1 MKFATKLYT
10 GLGAILVLALIL
22 LILLMNVLNQQT
34 VKMNLVVKELSE
46 RVRMASTIQY
56 EMLNLDREL
65 KELTSNPPEDLTQA
79 INNDIE
85 QSKLNIRMAVESLEK
100 ADTREKSQE
109 LIQKFKTLYDIH
121 NYMSQEIITLQ
132 KSGKNAELEKLLWYD
147 MKQNQERIRQIA
159 GLLYNLQDQV
169 MKDELYRSRDT
180 HNLAVKITYTY
191 VTIALFVGLIIVVT
205 LIRGITRNLNRV
217 ASVMTKASSSQG
229 DHLPRIEVT
238 SKDEIGVIAEA
249 FNGMAQSLEKHVK
262 QEKELK
268 EKAEEHSWLKSKV
281 AEIAFISTEVEDLQ
295 TLTQLLI
302 KKLTPMVGA
311 QCGIFYITEGKGDQQ
326 RLDKLASYA
335 AYHYKAGFESFR
347 YGEGLVGQCAVDQR
361 PMVLTPVPDDYY
373 IKIASGTGM
382 ATPNYMIILPVMFED
397 EVLGVIELASFQ
409 PLTPLQEMLLR
420 EIMSHI
426 GIAVNIM
433 INHMRV
439 EKLLQESQI
448 LTEELQSQSEELQLQ
463 QEELRTVNEKL
474 EVQYQNSE
482 QKKRELEKISL
493 TLEEKAQ
500 QLELSSQYKSEF
512 LANMSHELRT
522 PLNSLLILAQMLAEN
537 RTGNL
542 TPKQVEYVRTIY
554 SSGNDLLHLINDVL
568 DLAKVESGKIDIIPG
583 KVKLSNIESFVQ
595 RNFSHL
601 ARQKGLRLNVQLDAD
616 LPKTF
621 YTDVH
626 RLEQILKNLLSNAL
640 KFTDEGSVSLFIR
653 KAAKE
658 EIDERVVGDQMDQVL
673 AFSVVDTGIGIS
685 AEKQKLIFD
694 AFKQA
699 DGTTSRKYGGTG
711 LGLSISRELAELL
724 GGFIEV
730 YSEEGAGSSF
740 ILYLP
745 GYQSDRQVEA
755 LSSKVEVAAGYEE
768 DRNSSMGLVEIVQQ
782 PDEERRLDSHGKA
795 LLKGKKVLLV
805 DDDMRNIFALTT
817 ALEECGIEVLFAEN
831 GREGIEVLKENPHTD
846 LVLMDIMMP
855 EMDGLEAIQTIRKMS
870 PFQTMPIIAL
880 TAKAMKQNKKQCLE
894 AGASDYISKP
904 INLDQ
909 LFSLM
914 QVWLYR

>member
-1 MKFATKLYT
+1 MKFTTKLYA
-10 GLGAILVLALIL
+10 GLGSILVLALIL
-22 LILLMNVLNQQT
+22 LAILMNMLNQQT
-34 VKMNLVVKELSE
+34 VKVNLVVKELSE
-46 RVRMASTIQY
+46 RVRMTSIIQY

-65 KELTSNPPEDLTQA
+65 IELTSNPPEDLVQK

-85 QSKLNIRMAVESLEK
+85 QSKLNIRTAVDSLEK

-121 NYMSQEIITLQ
+121 DRMSQEIITLQ
-132 KSGKNAELEKLLWYD
+132 KNGKNAELEKLLWYD
-147 MKQNQERIRQIA
+147 MKQTQERIRQI
-159 GLLYNLQDQV
+159 GDLLHTLQDQR
-169 MKDELYRSRDT
+169 MKDELYRSSNT
-180 HNLAVKITYTY
+180 HNLAVKMTYTY
-191 VTIALFVGLIIVVT
+191 VIIGLFIGLIIAVS
-205 LIRGITRNLNRV
+205 LIKGLTRNLNRV
-217 ASVMTKASSSQG
+217 ASVMTKVASSQG
-229 DHLPRIEVT
+229 HQLPRIEVT
-238 SKDEIGVIAEA
+238 SKDEIGAIAEA
-249 FNGMAQSLEKHVK
+249 FNGMAQSLEEHAK
-262 QEKELK
+262 QEKELI
-268 EKAEEHSWLKSKV
+268 EKAEEHSWLKSKL
-281 AEIAFISTEVEDLQ
+281 AEIAVISPGVKDLQ
-295 TLTQLLI
+295 TLAQLLI

-311 QCGIFYITEGKGDQQ
+311 QCGIFYIKEGKGGQR

-335 AYHYKAGFESFR
+335 AYHHNVGFESFR
-347 YGEGLVGQCAVDQR
+347 FGEGLVGQCAADKQ
-361 PMVLTPVPDDYY
+361 PILLTSIPDDYY
-373 IKIASGTGM
+373 VKIASGTGM
-382 ATPNYMIILPVMFED
+382 ATPNYIILLPVKFED

-409 PLTPLQEMLLR
+409 TFTPLQQMLLH
-420 EIMSHI
+420 EVMSYI
-426 GIAVNIM
+426 GIAINSM
-433 INHMRV
+433 INHMKV
-439 EKLLQESQI
+439 ERLLQESQA

-474 EVQYQNSE
+474 EEQYENSE

-493 TLEEKAQ
+493 RLEEKAQ

-537 RTGNL
+537 GNGNL
-542 TPKQVEYVRTIY
+542 TPKQVEYIRTIY
-554 SSGNDLLHLINDVL
+554 SSGHDLLHLINDVL

-583 KVKLSNIESFVQ
+583 EVKLSNVEDFVK

-601 ARQKGLRLNVQLDAD
+601 IRQKGLQLNVQLDSD
-616 LPKTF
+616 LPTTF
-621 YTDVH
+621 YTDEH
-626 RLEQILKNLLSNAL
+626 RLQQILKNLLSNAL
-640 KFTDEGSVSLFIR
+640 KFTEEGSVSLFVR

-658 EIDERVVGDQMDQVL
+658 EVEGRFLEGQMEPVL
-673 AFSVVDTGIGIS
+673 AFAVVDTGIGIS
-685 AEKQKLIFD
+685 KEKQKMIFE
-694 AFKQA
+694 AFQQA

-711 LGLSISRELAELL
+711 LGLSISREFAELL

-730 YSEEGAGSSF
+730 HSEEGAGSSF

-745 GYQSDRQVEA
+745 GYKSSGKAEV
-755 LSSKVEVAAGYEE
+755 LSSKAEAAAGYWDE
-768 DRNSSMGLVEIVQQ
+768 RNSSVELARTAHQ
-782 PDEERRLDSHGKA
+782 PDEERSLDPHGKA

-831 GREGIEVLKENPHTD
+831 GREGIEVLQENPDTD
-846 LVLMDIMMP
+846 LILMDIMMP
-855 EMDGLEAIQTIRKMS
+855 EMDGLEAIQMLRNM
-870 PFQTMPIIAL
+870 PQFQGLPIIAL

>member
-1 MKFATKLYT
+1 MKFTTKLYT
-10 GLGAILVLALIL
+10 GLGSILVLALIL
-22 LILLMNVLNQQT
+22 LVLLMNMLNQQT
-34 VKMNLVVKELSE
+34 VKVNLVVKDLSE

-65 KELTSNPPEDLTQA
+65 KELTSNPPDNLAQD
-79 INNDIE
+79 IHNNIE
-85 QSKLNIRMAVESLEK
+85 QSKLNIRTAVESLEK

-121 NYMSQEIITLQ
+121 DNMSQEIITLQ
-132 KSGKNAELEKLLWYD
+132 KTGENEEFEKRLWYD

-159 GLLYNLQDQV
+159 GLLYTLQDQR

-180 HNLAVKITYTY
+180 HSLAVKMTYTY
-191 VTIALFVGLIIVVT
+191 VTIALFIGLIIAVT
-205 LIRGITRNLNRV
+205 LIRSMTRNLNRV
-217 ASVMTKASSSQG
+217 STVMAQVSSSQS

-238 SKDEIGVIAEA
+238 SKDEIGAIAEA
-249 FNGMAQSLEKHVK
+249 FNGMAQSLEEHAK

-268 EKAEEHSWLKSKV
+268 EKAEEHGWLKSKI
-281 AEIAFISTEVEDLQ
+281 AEIAVISPGVEDLQ
-295 TLTQLLI
+295 TLVQLLI
-302 KKLTPMVGA
+302 KKLTPMIGA
-311 QCGIFYITEGKGDQQ
+311 QYGIFYIKEGEGDQR

-335 AYHYKAGFESFR
+335 AYHHQVGFDRFR
-347 YGEGLVGQCAVDQR
+347 FGEGLVGQCAADQQ
-361 PMVLTPVPDDYY
+361 PIVLTPIPDDYY
-373 IKIASGTGM
+373 MKIASGTGM
-382 ATPNYMIILPVMFED
+382 ATPNYIIMLPVMFED
-397 EVLGVIELASFQ
+397 EVLGVIELASFEAF
-409 PLTPLQEMLLR
+409 TPLQEMLLH
-420 EIMSHI
+420 EVMNHI
-426 GIAVNIM
+426 GIAINSM
-433 INHMRV
+433 INHMKV
-439 EKLLQESQI
+439 EKLLQESQA

-474 EVQYQNSE
+474 EEQYESSE
-482 QKKRELEKISL
+482 QKKRELEKLSL

-522 PLNSLLILAQMLAEN
+522 PLNSLLILAQMLSEN
-537 RTGNL
+537 GDGNL

-554 SSGNDLLHLINDVL
+554 SSGKDLLHLINDVL
-568 DLAKVESGKIDIIPG
+568 DLAKVESGKIDIVPG
-583 KVKLSNIESFVQ
+583 EVKLSNVESFVK

-601 ARQKGLRLNVQLDAD
+601 VRQKGLQLNIRLDSD
-616 LPKTF
+616 LPETF

-640 KFTDEGSVSLFIR
+640 KFTEVGSVSLFIR
-653 KAAKE
+653 KAGEE
-658 EIDERVVGDQMDQVL
+658 EIDGRVIGDKTAPVL

-685 AEKQKLIFD
+685 REKQKLIFE

-730 YSEEGAGSSF
+730 HSEEGAGSSF

-745 GYQSDRQVEA
+745 SYQTEGKA
-755 LSSKVEVAAGYEE
+755 ETLSSKLEVAAGYGEE
-768 DRNSSMGLVEIVQQ
+768 RSSSEGLVETIQR
-782 PDEERRLDSHGKA
+782 PGEERCLEPHGKA
-795 LLKGKKVLLV
+795 LLKGKRVLLV

-831 GREGIEVLKENPHTD
+831 GREGIEALQENPDTD
-846 LVLMDIMMP
+846 MVLMDIMMP
-855 EMDGLEAIQTIRKMS
+855 EMDGLEAIQAIRKMP
-870 PFQTMPIIAL
+870 PFQTLPIIAL

>member
-1 MKFATKLYT
+1 MKFTTKLYT
-10 GLGAILVLALIL
+10 GLGSILVLALIL
-22 LILLMNVLNQQT
+22 LILLMNMLNQQT
-34 VKMNLVVKELSE
+34 VKVNLVVKELSE
-46 RVRMASTIQY
+46 RVEMASTIQY
-56 EMLNLDREL
+56 ELLNLDREL
-65 KELTSNPPEDLTQA
+65 KELTSDPPDDLTQE
-79 INNDIE
+79 IKNNVE
-85 QSKLNIRMAVESLEK
+85 ESRLNITRAVESLEK

-109 LIQKFKTLYDIH
+109 LIQKFKTLYDI
-121 NYMSQEIITLQ
+121 NSNMTQEIITLQ
-132 KSGKNAELEKLLWYD
+132 KAGKNAELEKLLWYE

-159 GLLYNLQDQV
+159 GLLYNLQDQR

-180 HNLAVKITYTY
+180 HSLAVKMTYTY
-191 VTIALFVGLIIVVT
+191 VAIALFIGLLIAVT
-205 LIRGITRNLNRV
+205 LIKSMTRNLNRV
-217 ASVMTKASSSQG
+217 ASVMTKASYSQV
-229 DHLPRIEVT
+229 DQLPRIEVT
-238 SKDEIGVIAEA
+238 SKDEIGAIAEA
-249 FNGMAQSLEKHVK
+249 FNEMAQSLEKHAK

-268 EKAEEHSWLKSKV
+268 EKAEENSWLKSKI
-281 AEIAFISTEVEDLQ
+281 AEIAIISPGVEDLQ
-295 TLTQLLI
+295 TLVQLLI

-311 QCGIFYITEGKGDQQ
+311 QCGIFYIKEGEGDQR

-335 AYHYKAGFESFR
+335 SYHHQAGFDSFR
-347 YGEGLVGQCAVDQR
+347 FGEGLVGQCAVDQK
-361 PMVLTPVPDDYY
+361 PILLNPIPDGYY
-373 IKIASGTGM
+373 LKIASGSGM
-382 ATPNYMIILPVMFED
+382 AAPNYIIILPVMFEN

-409 PLTPLQEMLLR
+409 SFTPLQKVLLS
-420 EIMSHI
+420 EVMSHI
-426 GIAVNIM
+426 GIAVNSM
-433 INHMRV
+433 INHMKV
-439 EKLLQESQI
+439 EKLLQESQA

-474 EVQYQNSE
+474 EEQYENSE

-537 RTGNL
+537 GEGNL

-554 SSGNDLLHLINDVL
+554 SSGNDLLHLINDIL
-568 DLAKVESGKIDIIPG
+568 DLAKVESGKIDIVPG
-583 KVKLSNIESFVQ
+583 EVKLSNIESFVQ

-601 ARQKGLRLNVQLDAD
+601 SRQKGLLLNVQLDED

-640 KFTDEGSVSLFIR
+640 KFTEKGSVSLFIR

-658 EIDERVVGDQMDQVL
+658 EVDGRVFGNQTAPVL

-685 AEKQKLIFD
+685 IDKQKMIFE

-730 YSEEGAGSSF
+730 HSEEGAGSSF

-745 GYQSDRQVEA
+745 SYQPGGQAGA
-755 LSSKVEVAAGYEE
+755 LSSKLEVAAGYEKE
-768 DRNSSMGLVEIVQQ
+768 QHSSEGLIEGVQQ
-782 PDEERRLDSHGKA
+782 PVEERHLDPHGKA

-817 ALEECGIEVLFAEN
+817 ALEECGVEVLFAEN
-831 GREGIEVLKENPHTD
+831 GREGIEALQESPDTD

-855 EMDGLEAIQTIRKMS
+855 EMDGLEAIQAIRKMP
-870 PFQTMPIIAL
+870 PFQTLPIIAL
-880 TAKAMKQNKKQCLE
+880 TAKAMKQNRKECLE